1 MSACL
6 GYVMHLFAIWNVF
19 SEHVFGVNAED
30 KVSVF
35 ENSVLVK
42 SRPRLGKTH
51 DFTRFN
57 RQLLI
62 GFLINFEVG
71 FLNRCSSFGI
81 EFQAFLGSNCYA
93 VNYHL
98 LA

>member
-1 MSACL
+1 MFEVSRMYFL
-6 GYVMHLFAIWNVF
+6 NIFLE
-19 SEHVFGVNAED
+19 STAED

-35 ENSVLVK
+35 ENCVLVK
-42 SRPRLGKTH
+42 SRPCQRKTY

-71 FLNRCSSFGI
+71 FLNRCSFFGI

-93 VNYHL
+93 VIYDL
-98 LA
+98 LI

>member
-1 MSACL
+1 MFEVS
-6 GYVMHLFAIWNVF
+6 GMHFLNMFLE
-19 SEHVFGVNAED
+19 STAED

-35 ENSVLVK
+35 ENCVLVK
-42 SRPRLGKTH
+42 SRPCLRKTY

-62 GFLINFEVG
+62 GFLISFEDG
-71 FLNRCSSFGI
+71 FLNHCSFFWI

-93 VNYHL
+93 VIYDL
-98 LA
+98 LV